1 MLYDIDIEL
10 TPEIAEEIRQAF
22 ISRLDEKYHLVYI
35 EYKSNL
41 NQSGR
46 VIQDCIEAKSGDQLF
61 DINDD
66 WISDNVFESAN
77 YYLDEIKS
85 DILSDGSLEH
95 LHPFVDEWL
104 ETDDNRAEI
113 RYMIEDRDE
122 STPFQDLIN
131 NTRLNARATL
141 YTNYDC
147 LLHNYDMGNTYSYEE
162 YVKDIID
169 VLNLNPFWVR
179 QTFTKCGI
187 NTVGN
192 FPDIRKRNG
201 KEAVSYMSF
210 AEELLN
216 QTSYSLLTFAGVL
229 PLQKLIDNHFGEI
242 KYIVVPKGNYCGMFS
257 DWRGGGSLMEM
268 QLIRDLKIPTRWF
281 QKTKYDKLE
290 LEVEVSGNYSY
301 CISEVY
307 DVSRSFWNKPL
318 LPEFKN
324 PQ

>member
-1 MLYDIDIEL
+1 MIYDIDIEL

-22 ISRLDEKYHLVYI
+22 ITRLDEKYHLVYTD
-35 EYKSNL
+35 YQSNL

-46 VIQDCIEAKSGDQLF
+46 LIQDCIETKSGDELF
-61 DINDD
+61 DNNDD
-66 WISDNVFESAN
+66 WISDNAFENAN
-77 YYLDEIKS
+77 YYLNEIKS
-85 DILSDGSLEH
+85 NILSDGSLEH
-95 LHPFVDEWL
+95 LHPFVEEWL
-104 ETDDNRAEI
+104 DTEENRAEI
-113 RYMIEDRDE
+113 RYIIEDRDE
-122 STPFQDLIN
+122 SNPFQDLIN

-179 QTFTKCGI
+179 QTFLKCGI
-187 NTVGN
+187 NTVGH

-216 QTSYSLLTFAGVL
+216 QTSYGLLTFTGVL
-229 PLQKLIDNHFGEI
+229 PLQKLIDNRFGET
-242 KYIVVPKGNYCGMFS
+242 KYIIVPKGNYCGMFS
-257 DWRGGGSLMEM
+257 EWRGGGSLMEM
-268 QLIRDLKIPTRWF
+268 QLLRDLKIPTRWF
-281 QKTKYDKLE
+281 HKTKYDKLE

-307 DVSRSFWNKPL
+307 DVSPSYWNKPFIL
-318 LPEFKN
+318 TFKN
-324 PQ
+324 T